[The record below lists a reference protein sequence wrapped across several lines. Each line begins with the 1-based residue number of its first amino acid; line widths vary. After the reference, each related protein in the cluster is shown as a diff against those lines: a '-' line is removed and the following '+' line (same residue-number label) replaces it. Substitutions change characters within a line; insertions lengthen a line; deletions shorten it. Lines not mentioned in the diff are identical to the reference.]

1 MRKKNYKGRCEKKS
15 VPKCNEI
22 FKAYDAIQNA
32 YVDVLSSRND
42 IVEIRCNV
50 PLEDMRLFI
59 VKLNYPKGVR
69 TLSWT

>member
-32 YVDVLSSRND
+32 YVRRKNS
-42 IVEIRCNV
+42 IVHGGY
-50 PLEDMRLFI
+50 DMH
-59 VKLNYPKGVR
+59 VKIEVNYVMH
-69 TLSWT
+69 W